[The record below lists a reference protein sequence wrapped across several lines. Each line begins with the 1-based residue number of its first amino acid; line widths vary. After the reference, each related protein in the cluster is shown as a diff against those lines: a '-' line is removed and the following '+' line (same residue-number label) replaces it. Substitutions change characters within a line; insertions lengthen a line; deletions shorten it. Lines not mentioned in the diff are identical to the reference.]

1 MDYFTR
7 KEQTGELKVE
17 QVSFCD
23 IAKECGSPAYVYT
36 QAGITSAFDSFKQAV
51 STFSPLIC
59 VSVKANSNLSIL
71 QLLSQR
77 GAGFDVVSGGEL
89 ARVVA
94 AGGDPRKAVFAGVG
108 KTDQEI
114 FYGLEQNILMFNV
127 ESREELERIDSL
139 AKSRNLKAPVS
150 LRVNP
155 DVDAKTHAYI
165 STGMEK
171 HKFGIAREQA
181 AEIYRSQTEFPNINF
196 VGLDCHIGSMISDMN
211 AFSEAFA
218 RMKEFAT
225 ELRAE
230 VPSLRYLD
238 LGGGLG
244 VSYQREVA
252 GPCVTEYG
260 RAVEECFSGT
270 DFELIFEPGRFIF
283 ANSGVLLTQVL
294 FTKQNSRKRFII
306 VDSGFSDLLRP
317 ALYQAHHDIEPVIA
331 QGDPAELPADLV
343 GPICE
348 SGDCFAEE
356 RQIQQL
362 RRGDLVVVFSS
373 GAYGFTMAS
382 NYNTRPRPA
391 EVLVEGDSFRV
402 IRPRE
407 TLESLFA
414 DEISCLKV

>member
-1 MDYFTR
+1 MDSFTR
-7 KEQTGELKVE
+7 NEQTGELKVE
-17 QVSFCD
+17 QVSFAD
-23 IAKECGSPAYVYT
+23 IAEECGSPVYVYS
-36 QAGITSAFDSFKQAV
+36 QAAISSAFADFQQAV
-51 STFSPLIC
+51 SAFSPLIC

-71 QLLSQR
+71 QLLSER

-94 AGGDPRKAVFAGVG
+94 AGGDPSKAVFAGVG
-108 KTDQEI
+108 KTDEEI

-139 AKSRNLKAPVS
+139 AKSRGLKAPVS

-181 AEIYRSQTEFPNINF
+181 AELYRAQADFPNINF
-196 VGLDCHIGSMISDMN
+196 VGIDCHIGSMISDMS

-218 RMKEFAT
+218 RMKEFGT
-225 ELRAE
+225 ELRSE

-244 VSYQREVA
+244 VSYQRGVPGPSVA
-252 GPCVTEYG
+252 EYG

-283 ANSGVLLTQVL
+283 ANAGVLLTKVL
-294 FTKQNSRKRFII
+294 FTKQNSKKRFII
-306 VDSGFSDLLRP
+306 VDSGFNDLLRP

-331 QGDPAELPADLV
+331 QGSPAELPADLV

-348 SGDCFAEE
+348 SGDCFGGE
-356 RQIQQL
+356 RQIEAL
-362 RRGDLVVVFSS
+362 NRGDLVVVFSS

-391 EVLVEGDSFRV
+391 EILVEGDSFRV

-407 TLESLFA
+407 VLEDLFA
-414 DEISCLKV
+414 DEVKCLRA